1 MSTRAVDDD
10 EFKFVEVGPLPIKL
24 LRVAR
29 VHWLAKSISHRLDEE
44 AGGTYILSVHW
55 LNAIAWRC
63 GNVFV
68 PAAASDVKLVHRRVD
83 VGWVEVLLNQ
93 CLSSGMPSDKMH
105 DWCDVIA
112 RISTWAGVLSQLH
125 TPAPCVRLNVEEHL
139 VEVPALR
146 GARGSASLDL
156 TLAAWAENITFSDFE
171 AYIRRVFPVLE
182 CLWAAGSGRMVFTER
197 EDKSGGFCMVCGTLL
212 KQASAFAS
220 DPTLATDV
228 ADAPVQAMHV
238 IIMLEARLPR
248 APLFV
253 LPHPTK
259 ASCLQFMVALNME
272 AEVRFAHF
280 FQAGWRRYSG
290 FQRTLAAYGCTDG
303 DALTYIVRWMSAFDS
318 SAGLAEI
325 PVAGLNEAV
334 TKAVAGI
341 GALSAPT
348 VEQAVSEVARLLA
361 HSKDKDSDKKVDTDV
376 LHASGTYLALAKE
389 MRLHDVQPIDG
400 LAACTA
406 LISTTLGKVE
416 RVYTIPLY
424 TSEGSGSAQALSTV
438 YDLSASTQC
447 KFNPPSS
454 SALNGMLASHA
465 CGGSK

>member
-1 MSTRAVDDD
+1 MI
-10 EFKFVEVGPLPIKL
+10 L
-24 LRVAR
+24 
-29 VHWLAKSISHRLDEE
+29 HRLEEE
-44 AGGTYILSVHW
+44 ASGTYLLSVHW
-55 LNAIAWRC
+55 PNVIAWRFS
-63 GNVFV
+63 NVVV
-68 PAAASDVKLVHRRVD
+68 PAAASDVQLVHRRVG
-83 VGWVEVLLNQ
+83 VGWVEELLNQ
-93 CLSSGMPSDKMH
+93 CLSSGMPSDRMH
-105 DWCDVIA
+105 DWCDAIA
-112 RISTWAGVLSQLH
+112 RISTWASVLSQAH
-125 TPAPCVRLNVEEHL
+125 TPAPCVRLNVVDHL
-139 VEVPALR
+139 VEVPAQR
-146 GARGSASLDL
+146 GARGSASLDS

-182 CLWAAGSGRMVFTER
+182 CLWAAGSGRMAFTER

-212 KQASAFAS
+212 KQVSAFAS
-220 DPTLATDV
+220 DPTLSTDA
-228 ADAPVQAMHV
+228 ADTTVQAMHIV
-238 IIMLEARLPR
+238 VMLEARLPR

-253 LPHPTK
+253 LPQPTK

-272 AEVRFAHF
+272 AEVRFTHF
-280 FQAGWRRYSG
+280 FQVGWRRYSG
-290 FQRTLAAYGCTDG
+290 FQQTLAAYGCTDG
-303 DALTYIVRWMSAFDS
+303 DALAYIVRWMPAFNS

-325 PVAGLNEAV
+325 PVAGLNDAV

-348 VEQAVSEVARLLA
+348 VEQAVSEVARLLV
-361 HSKDKDSDKKVDTDV
+361 HSRDKDSDKNVDTDV
-376 LHASGTYLALAKE
+376 LHASSLYPALAKE